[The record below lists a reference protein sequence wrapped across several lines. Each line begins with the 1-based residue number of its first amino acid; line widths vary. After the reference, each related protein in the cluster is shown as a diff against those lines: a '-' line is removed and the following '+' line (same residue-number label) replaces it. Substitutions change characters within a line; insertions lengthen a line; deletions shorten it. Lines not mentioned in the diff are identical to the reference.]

1 MHSAMI
7 NFAVGAL
14 LGGLALSAAW
24 GILWLIVGAIG
35 LWRRTCSWRVVANS
49 FVVGVVPVLL
59 AWALVSVSDEIA
71 PNPAF
76 VVGLLVM
83 PFILAGLALRP
94 VPGGRRAGASML
106 QGIGSLMDEL
116 LGRHHACG
124 GCEHDHGPPDLTG
137 GSA

>member
-1 MHSAMI
+1 MRSAMI

-24 GILWLIVGAIG
+24 GILWLTVGAIG

-49 FVVGVVPVLL
+49 LVIAVVPLLL
-59 AWALVSVSDEIA
+59 AWALLSVPDEVT
-71 PNPAF
+71 PNMVF

-94 VPGGRRAGASML
+94 VSGGHRAGASML
-106 QGIGSLMDEL
+106 RGIGLLIDDL
-116 LGRHHACG
+116 LGRHQACG
-124 GCEHDHGPPDLTG
+124 GCDHDHGPDVTG
-137 GSA
+137 GTA